1 MNDKKGII
9 FSDVNITPNPVR
21 PGRQF
26 RLQVDVEYIPEWL
39 TYPYTYP
46 YDYTNQ
52 EDIERNSNH

>member
-1 MNDKKGII
+1 MNNKKGII
-9 FSDVNITPNPVR
+9 FNDINITPNPVR
-21 PGRQF
+21 PGGQF

-52 EDIERNSNH
+52 EDIERNEA

>member
-1 MNDKKGII
+1 MNKKKGII
-9 FSDVNITPNPVR
+9 FNDVEIVPNPVR

-46 YDYTNQ
+46 YDYTSS
-52 EDIERNSNH
+52 EDLERNEA